1 MIDWHFMLLN
11 KNFHQQVSTFNTTM
25 MNIFSNYIPSK
36 YITADDKDFPWMTG
50 AIKNKIKEDQEI
62 SLDYKI

>member
-36 YITADDKDFPWMTG
+36 YITVDDKDFPWMTE
-50 AIKNKIKEDQEI
+50 AIKNKINEDQEI

>member
-1 MIDWHFMLLN
+1 MLLN
-11 KNFHQQVSTFNTTM
+11 ENVHEQVSTFNTIL

-36 YITADDKDFPWMTG
+36 YITVDDKDFPWMTE
-50 AIKNKIKEDQEI
+50 AIKNKINEDQEI

>member
-36 YITADDKDFPWMTG
+36 YITVDDKDFPWMTG
-50 AIKNKIKEDQEI
+50 AIKNKINEDQEI

>member
-11 KNFHQQVSTFNTTM
+11 KNFNQQVSTFNTTM
-25 MNIFSNYIPSK
+25 MNIFSNYTPSK
-36 YITADDKDFPWMTG
+36 YITVDDKDFPWMTE
-50 AIKNKIKEDQEI
+50 AIKNKINEDQEI

>member
-11 KNFHQQVSTFNTTM
+11 KNFNQQVSTFNTTM

-36 YITADDKDFPWMTG
+36 YITVDDKDFPWTTG
-50 AIKNKIKEDQEI
+50 AIKNKINEDQEI

>member
-11 KNFHQQVSTFNTTM
+11 KNFNQQVSTFNTTM

-36 YITADDKDFPWMTG
+36 YITVDDKDFPWMTE
-50 AIKNKIKEDQEI
+50 AIKNKINEDQEI